1 MSELYTTYT
10 VLGVGAVLL
19 ALVSRWIRMAP
30 VSEPMVAL
38 ALGVLVGPALLGL
51 VEVSDNT
58 RDLLLLEGSRFLL
71 ALSVM
76 AAALRFPV
84 ADLRGVVRTAV
95 ILVLVVMPVAA
106 AIGGATALLL
116 GVPLALAL
124 LVGACLCPTDPV
136 LAASVVSGKLAEEE
150 LPARLRQVL
159 TVESGSNDGL
169 ALPLVGLA
177 LVPVLAAEH
186 LGDAALVLT
195 GQVLGGVVIGL
206 ALGAAA
212 GWGMRTAT
220 KDAALER
227 GPELVFTL
235 LLAVAVLGVARLAST
250 DGVLAVFVAGL
261 AYNRTV
267 AEGERGTQ
275 QGIDEAANRYVVL
288 PLFLLL
294 GTVLPWADWAEHGL
308 AAVAFVAAVL
318 LLRRLPVVLLLAKP
332 LGLRGRDAGFVGW
345 FGPMGVSAL
354 FYLGHSMHKGVTDPA
369 LFAAVTLAVAAST
382 VAFGLSGSPGR
393 QLYYRTEAGSD
404 RQTEESRS

>member
-1 MSELYTTYT
+1 MTELYLVYA
-10 VLGVGAVLL
+10 VLGVAAVFL
-19 ALVSRWIRMAP
+19 ALVSKWVRMSP
-30 VSEPMVAL
+30 VSEPLAALLLGVAVGPELL
-38 ALGVLVGPALLGL
+38 ALI
-51 VEVSDNT
+51 EVAEDT
-58 RDLLLLEGSRFLL
+58 RDLVLLEGTRFLL

-76 AAALRFPV
+76 SAALRFPV
-84 ADLRGVVRTAV
+84 TDLRSVVRPAV
-95 ILVLVVMPVAA
+95 ILVLLVMPLAA
-106 AIGGATALLL
+106 AIGGAAALLL
-116 GVPLALAL
+116 GLPLALAF

-136 LAASVVSGKLAEEE
+136 LAASVVSGNLAEKE

-177 LVPVLAAEH
+177 LVPVLVTEH
-186 LGDAALVLT
+186 LGEAAWMLT
-195 GQVLGGVVIGL
+195 GQVLGGVLIGL
-206 ALGAAA
+206 LLGAAA

-220 KDAALER
+220 RDAALER

-267 AEGERGTQ
+267 AEGERGPQ

-318 LLRRLPVVLLLAKP
+318 LLRRLPGVVLLAKP
-332 LGLRGRDAGFVGW
+332 LGLRGRDALFVGW

-354 FYLGHSMHKGVTDPA
+354 FYLGHSMHKGATDPA

-382 VAFGLSGSPGR
+382 VAFGLTGSPGR
-393 QLYYRTEAGSD
+393 QLYYRTGAGSD
-404 RQTEESRS
+404 RQKEESRS